1 MARAKRGI
9 NVRQFAERNGWV
21 WRNVY
26 RDVETLRAAGVPV
39 EQPEHGRFSVPESWL
54 PPVTVEVRPDELMAL
69 SAARQLA
76 PGLKDTAFG
85 RGLASLWSKLS
96 APGHQTQL
104 PLGDETWFHAG
115 AMAPIDYGPH
125 QIVLDAVRESL
136 RTRRA
141 LRIRYCKPDAEPSER
156 TIEPAFVRWDAA
168 AEALYV
174 RAWCRTREEM
184 RTFAI
189 HRIAHAELTEE
200 PFALRREAVS
210 EMSSA
215 FRLWARKTTERV
227 VLWFSPQVA
236 GEVRE
241 RRWHPTAR
249 LTDTDD
255 GGVVLE
261 MDVGAPDELERVLL
275 GYGAD
280 VVIEAPAVLAE
291 RIRQRHAE
299 AAGPERL
306 GMLRAARP
314 ERSADVMAA
323 HRQRSKP

>member
-1 MARAKRGI
+1 MVRTKRGVNI
-9 NVRQFAERNGWV
+9 HQFAERHGWIP
-21 WRNVY
+21 RTVY
-26 RDVETLRAAGVPV
+26 RDVETLCGAGVPV

-54 PPVTVEVRPDELMAL
+54 PPAIVDVRADELMAL
-69 SAARQLA
+69 SVARQLA
-76 PGLKDTAFG
+76 PGLKDTAIG
-85 RGLASLWSKLS
+85 RGLSSLWSKLS
-96 APGHQTQL
+96 SPGHQPQL

-115 AMAPIDYGPH
+115 AVASIDYGPH
-125 QIVLDAVRESL
+125 QIVLDAVHESL

-141 LRIRYCKPDAEPSER
+141 LRIRYCKPDAEPGER
-156 TIEPAFVRWDAA
+156 TIEPVFVRWDAA

-174 RAWCRTREEM
+174 YAWCRQRGEI

-210 EMSSA
+210 EISNA
-215 FRLWARKTTERV
+215 FRLWARKTTERM
-227 VLWFSPQVA
+227 VLWFSPRVA

-280 VVIEAPAVLAE
+280 VVIEAPAALAE
-291 RIRQRHAE
+291 RIRERHAE
-299 AAGPERL
+299 AAGSERL

-314 ERSADVMAA
+314 ERSADSLAP
-323 HRQRSKP
+323 RRPRSKP

>member
-9 NVRQFAERNGWV
+9 NVRQFAERMGWL

-39 EQPEHGRFSVPESWL
+39 EQPEHGRFSVPASWL
-54 PPVTVEVRPDELMAL
+54 PPVTVDVRPDELMAL
-69 SAARQLA
+69 CAARQLA
-76 PGLKDTAFG
+76 PGLKDTAIG

-96 APGHQTQL
+96 TPGHQTQL

-115 AMAPIDYGPH
+115 AVAPIDYGPH
-125 QIVLDAVRESL
+125 QIAFDAVRESL

-141 LRIRYCKPDAEPSER
+141 LRIRYSKPGAEPSER
-156 TIEPAFVRWDAA
+156 IIEPAFAWWEAPM
-168 AEALYV
+168 EALYV

-200 PFALRREAVS
+200 LFALRREAIS
-210 EMSSA
+210 EMSNA

-227 VLWFSPQVA
+227 VLWFSPRVA

-261 MDVGAPDELERVLL
+261 MDVGAPDELERLLL

-280 VVIEAPAVLAE
+280 VVIEAPAELAE

-314 ERSADVMAA
+314 ERAADAA
-323 HRQRSKP
+323 AVRRQRSKP

>member
-1 MARAKRGI
+1 MVRTKRGVNI
-9 NVRQFAERNGWV
+9 HQFAERHGWIP
-21 WRNVY
+21 RTVY
-26 RDVETLRAAGVPV
+26 RDVETLCEAGVPV
-39 EQPEHGRFSVPESWL
+39 EQPEHGRFSVPQSWM
-54 PPVTVEVRPDELMAL
+54 PPVTVDVRPDELMAL
-69 SAARQLA
+69 SVARELA
-76 PGLKDTAFG
+76 PGLKDTAIG

-96 APGHQTQL
+96 APGHQPQL
-104 PLGDETWFHAG
+104 PLGDETWFYAG
-115 AMAPIDYGPH
+115 AMAQIDYGPH

-136 RTRRA
+136 QARRA
-141 LRIRYCKPDAEPSER
+141 LRIRYCKPDAEASER
-156 TIEPAFVRWDAA
+156 IIEPAFVRWDSA

-174 RAWCRTREEM
+174 RAWCRKREEM

-189 HRIAHAELTEE
+189 HRIAHAELTDE
-200 PFALRREAVS
+200 PFTFRREAVS
-210 EMSSA
+210 EMASA

-227 VLWFSPQVA
+227 VLWFSPRVA

-249 LTDTDD
+249 LADTDD

-261 MDVGAPDELERVLL
+261 MEVGAAGELERVLL

-280 VVIEAPAVLAE
+280 VVIEEPAALAE

-314 ERSADVMAA
+314 DRSADAVAP
-323 HRQRSKP
+323 HRRQSKP

>member
-1 MARAKRGI
+1 MVRTKRGVNI
-9 NVRQFAERNGWV
+9 HQFAERHGWIP
-21 WRNVY
+21 RTVY
-26 RDVETLRAAGVPV
+26 RDVETLCEAGVPV

-54 PPVTVEVRPDELMAL
+54 PPVTVDVRPDELMAL
-69 SAARQLA
+69 SVARQLA
-76 PGLKDTAFG
+76 PGLKDTAIG
-85 RGLASLWSKLS
+85 RGLTSLWSKLS
-96 APGHQTQL
+96 APGHQAQL

-115 AMAPIDYGPH
+115 AVAPIDYGPH
-125 QIVLDAVRESL
+125 QIALDAVRESL

-156 TIEPAFVRWDAA
+156 IIEPAFAWWEAA

-174 RAWCRTREEM
+174 RAWCRTREDM

-200 PFALRREAVS
+200 LFALRREAVAEAS
-210 EMSSA
+210 NA

-227 VLWFSPQVA
+227 VLWFSPRVA

-241 RRWHPTAR
+241 RRWHSTAR

-280 VVIEAPAVLAE
+280 VVIETPAALAE

-314 ERSADVMAA
+314 ERSADAA
-323 HRQRSKP
+323 GPCRQRSKP

>member
-39 EQPEHGRFSVPESWL
+39 QQPEHGRFSVPDSWL
-54 PPVTVEVRPDELMAL
+54 PPVTVDVRPDEMMAL

-76 PGLKDTAFG
+76 PGLKDTAIG

-104 PLGDETWFHAG
+104 PLGDETWFDAG

-141 LRIRYCKPDAEPSER
+141 LRIRYSKPGAEPSER
-156 TIEPAFVRWDAA
+156 IIEPAFAWWEAPE
-168 AEALYV
+168 EALYV

-189 HRIAHAELTEE
+189 HRIAHAELTDELY
-200 PFALRREAVS
+200 ARRREAIS
-210 EMSSA
+210 EMSNA

-227 VLWFSPQVA
+227 VLWFSPRVA
-236 GEVRE
+236 GEPRLDCPLPSGSGRGSD
-241 RRWHPTAR
+241 RRGAR
-249 LTDTDD
+249 
-255 GGVVLE
+255 
-261 MDVGAPDELERVLL
+261 DVATGRAR
-275 GYGAD
+275 G
-280 VVIEAPAVLAE
+280 
-291 RIRQRHAE
+291 RHACRRARHE
-299 AAGPERL
+299 GPWQRLRTRGPPIRDDPALSDRAGP
-306 GMLRAARP
+306 
-314 ERSADVMAA
+314 
-323 HRQRSKP
+323 

>member
-1 MARAKRGI
+1 MARARRGI
-9 NVRQFAERNGWV
+9 NVRQFAERYGWL

-39 EQPEHGRFSVPESWL
+39 EQPEHGRFSVPEGWL
-54 PPVTVEVRPDELMAL
+54 PPVTVDVRPDERMAL

-76 PGLKDTAFG
+76 PGLKDTAIG

-104 PLGDETWFHAG
+104 PLGDETWLHAG

-141 LRIRYCKPDAEPSER
+141 LRIRYGKPGAEPSER
-156 TIEPAFVRWDAA
+156 IIEPAFAWWEAP

-174 RAWCRTREEM
+174 RAWCRMREEM

-189 HRIAHAELTEE
+189 HRIAHAELTDEL
-200 PFALRREAVS
+200 FALRREAIS
-210 EMSSA
+210 EMSNA

-227 VLWFSPQVA
+227 VLWFSPRVA

-280 VVIEAPAVLAE
+280 VVIEAPAALAE

-306 GMLRAARP
+306 GMLRAART
-314 ERSADVMAA
+314 ERPADAA
-323 HRQRSKP
+323 AVRRQRSKP